1 MGEMA
6 KYAIKVGLAV
16 LAGTAMLTALLAI
29 ISVINSGFA
38 TKGLLLQ
45 AIRLIGVILPF
56 DAGSVFNTVS
66 ISVSALLAFITA
78 RKVYEVMS
86 NFAQSTD

>member
-16 LAGTAMLTALLAI
+16 VAGGAMLAALLAI
-29 ISVINSGFA
+29 IAVIGSFSSIGILSEMF
-38 TKGLLLQ
+38 G
-45 AIRLIGVILPF
+45 LIGIFMPF
-56 DAGSVFNTVS
+56 NVGTVFTFTA
-66 ISVSALLAFITA
+66 ISFAALLSFITA
-78 RKVYEVMS
+78 RKVYEIMS

>member
-16 LAGTAMLTALLAI
+16 LAGGAMLAALIAI
-29 ISVINSGFA
+29 IAVIGSFSSVGILSEILG
-38 TKGLLLQ
+38 
-45 AIRLIGVILPF
+45 LIGIFMPF
-56 DAGSVFNTVS
+56 NVGTVFTFTAVGF
-66 ISVSALLAFITA
+66 SALLAFITA
-78 RKVYEVMS
+78 RKIYEIMS

>member
-16 LAGTAMLTALLAI
+16 ISGGAMLAALLAI
-29 ISVINSGFA
+29 ISVVGSLSGVGVLTEVLGLIGIFMPFNVGTVFAFTSVGFA
-38 TKGLLLQ
+38 
-45 AIRLIGVILPF
+45 
-56 DAGSVFNTVS
+56 
-66 ISVSALLAFITA
+66 ALLSFVTA